1 MAEAKKILLFP
12 ETFFKDANNRV
23 CVASIEKIDESP
35 DNTKLQQILLLKE
48 MLLETTGQHIDLIYD
63 EHGKPWIPNSNTG
76 FSLSHS
82 KDFIAIILSENYNPG
97 IDTES
102 HRPSLEKIVPRLLH
116 DSERD
121 FLEHCSNRQMALQFI
136 WGAKEA
142 VYKSWGKRGLIFAED
157 MVLEPFQTTGNDQLK
172 CHFKK
177 DGLHWIYSL
186 QAIAFPG
193 NYLVFTTSVIDQN
206 AI

>member
-1 MAEAKKILLFP
+1 MAEPKKILLFP
-12 ETFFKDANNRV
+12 EIFFQDAANRV
-23 CVASIEKIDESP
+23 YVASFEKIDESIE
-35 DNTKLQQILLLKE
+35 NTKFQQNKMLYE
-48 MLLETTGQHIDLIYD
+48 MLYAATNLQFDLIYD
-63 EHGKPWIPNSNTG
+63 ECGKPWIPNSKTG

-82 KDFIAIILSENYNPG
+82 NNFIAVILSESYNPG

-102 HRPSLEKIVPRLLH
+102 LRPSLEKIVPRLLH
-116 DSERD
+116 KSERD
-121 FLEHCSNRQMALQFI
+121 FLESCSDRQMALQFI

-193 NYLVFTTSVIDQN
+193 NYLVFTTSVVDQN
-206 AI
+206 VI

>member
-1 MAEAKKILLFP
+1 MAEAKKIPLFP
-12 ETFFKDANNRV
+12 ETFFQDECNRV
-23 CVASIEKIDESP
+23 YVASLEKNDESV
-35 DNTKLQQILLLKE
+35 DNVRVQHKNVLAK
-48 MLLETTGQHIDLIYD
+48 MLHIATGQELDLDYD
-63 EHGKPWIPNSNTG
+63 QFGKPWLPNSKKG

-82 KDFIAIILSENYNPG
+82 KDFVAIILSENYHPG
-97 IDTES
+97 IDTETF
-102 HRPSLEKIVPRLLH
+102 RPSLEKIVPRLLH
-116 DSERD
+116 DSERE
-121 FLEHCSNRQMALQFI
+121 FLDSCSNRQMALQFI

-142 VYKSWGKRGLIFAED
+142 VYKSWGKRGLIFASD
-157 MVLEPFQTTGNDQLK
+157 MILEPFQTTGNDQLK

>member
-1 MAEAKKILLFP
+1 MAETKKILLFP
-12 ETFFKDANNRV
+12 ETFFQDAHNRV
-23 CVASIEKIDESP
+23 CVASIEKIDEIP
-35 DNTKLQQILLLKE
+35 ENNKLQQNLLLKE
-48 MLLETTGQHIDLIYD
+48 MLLQTIGQPIELAYD

-82 KDFIAIILSENYNPG
+82 KDFVAIILSQNHNPG

-102 HRPSLEKIVPRLLH
+102 FRPSLEKIVPRLLH

-121 FLEHCSNRQMALQFI
+121 FLEHCADRQMALQFI

-142 VYKSWGKRGLIFAED
+142 VYKSWGKRGLTFAED

-206 AI
+206 AV

>member
-1 MAEAKKILLFP
+1 MAEPKNIPLFP
-12 ETFFKDANNRV
+12 ETFFQDGSNRV
-23 CVASIEKIDESP
+23 YVASLEKNGKSA
-35 DNTKLQQILLLKE
+35 DNTKLQHKDVLNE
-48 MLLETTGQHIDLIYD
+48 MLYLATGKATDLHYD
-63 EHGKPWIPNSNTG
+63 QHGKPWIPDSNAG

-82 KDFIAIILSENYNPG
+82 KDFVAIILTESYNPG

-116 DSERD
+116 ASERD
-121 FLEHCSNRQMALQFI
+121 FLERCSNRQMALQFI

-142 VYKSWGKRGLIFAED
+142 VYKSWGNRGLIFAED

-193 NYLVFTTSVIDQN
+193 NYLVFTTMVVDQN
-206 AI
+206 AV